1 MKIVRNRMI
10 HSTSSSPRTLHYF
23 QMMIRIAKFSLRAL
37 MIMIVEQF
45 RFLNIDFRLV

>member
-1 MKIVRNRMI
+1 MKIVRNRMM
-10 HSTSSSPRTLHYF
+10 HSTSSPRTHHFF
-23 QMMIRIAKFSLRAL
+23 QMMIRKAKLSLRAQ